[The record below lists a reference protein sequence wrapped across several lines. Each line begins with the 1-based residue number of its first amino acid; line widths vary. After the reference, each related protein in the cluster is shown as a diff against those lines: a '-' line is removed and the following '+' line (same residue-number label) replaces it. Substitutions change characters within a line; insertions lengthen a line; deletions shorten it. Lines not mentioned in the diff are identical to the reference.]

1 MKEKSSSNP
10 IRLNKFISNTGLYS
24 RREADKLITKGR
36 VTVNGSICTQLGIKI
51 NLNESV
57 KVDGKVL
64 EPKRKVYILLNKP
77 KGFYTNT
84 NITKNKKS
92 AKELIKNINQEIVS
106 VGNLSFEATGLVF
119 FTNDLELKEKL
130 LNPTNQVKGIYSL
143 VLNKNISEDKI
154 KKIKEYYSIDNTIVR
169 INKVERLNNKN
180 EFGLE
185 TYMCDDDILKRIF
198 EKINIKII
206 KLDRVLFGPFTKK
219 NLPRGKWRVLKN
231 LEVRNLKVLIR

>member
-1 MKEKSSSNP
+1 MKEKSNSNL
-10 IRLNKFISNTGLYS
+10 IRLNKFISNTGFYT

-36 VTVNGSICTQLGIKI
+36 VTVNDSLCTQLGIKI

-77 KGFYTNT
+77 KGFYTIT
-84 NITKNKKS
+84 NISKNKKS

-119 FTNDLELKEKL
+119 FTNDLDLKEKL

-143 VLNKNISEDKI
+143 VLNKNISEDEI

-185 TYMCDDDILKRIF
+185 TYMCDDDILKRVF

-206 KLDRVLFGPFTKK
+206 KLDRVLLGPFTKK
-219 NLPRGKWRVLKN
+219 NLPRGKWRILNKI
-231 LEVRNLKVLIR
+231 EIRNLKLL

>member
-1 MKEKSSSNP
+1 MKEKSNSNL
-10 IRLNKFISNTGLYS
+10 IRLNKFISNTGFYT

-36 VTVNGSICTQLGIKI
+36 VTVNDSLCTQLGIKI

-77 KGFYTNT
+77 KGFYTIT
-84 NITKNKKS
+84 NISKNKKS

-106 VGNLSFEATGLVF
+106 VGNLSYKATGLVF
-119 FTNDLELKEKL
+119 YTNDLELKEKI
-130 LNPTNQVKGIYSL
+130 LNPTNKVMGIYSL
-143 VLNKNISEDKI
+143 VLNKNISEGEI
-154 KKIKEYYSIDNTIVR
+154 KKIKECTNIDNTIVR

-185 TYMCDDDILKRIF
+185 TYMCDDDILKRVF

-206 KLDRVLFGPFTKK
+206 KLDRVLLGPFTKK
-219 NLPRGKWRVLKN
+219 DLPRGKWRILNKI
-231 LEVRNLKVLIR
+231 EIRNLKLL

>member
-1 MKEKSSSNP
+1 MKEKSNSNL

-36 VTVNGSICTQLGIKI
+36 VTVNGSLCTQLGIKI
-51 NLNESV
+51 NLNDSV
-57 KVDGKVL
+57 KIDGKVL
-64 EPKRKVYILLNKP
+64 EPERKVYILLNKP

-106 VGNLSFEATGLVF
+106 VGNLSYKATGLVF
-119 FTNDLELKEKL
+119 YTNDLELKEKI

-143 VLNKNISEDKI
+143 VLNKNISEDEI
-154 KKIKEYYSIDNTIVR
+154 KKIKECTNIDNTIVR

-185 TYMCDDDILKRIF
+185 TYMCDDDILKRVF

-206 KLDRVLFGPFTKK
+206 KLDRVLLGPFTKK
-219 NLPRGKWRVLKN
+219 DLPRGKWRILNKI
-231 LEVRNLKVLIR
+231 EIRNLKLL

>member
-1 MKEKSSSNP
+1 MKEKSNSNL
-10 IRLNKFISNTGLYS
+10 IRLNKFISNTGFYT

-36 VTVNGSICTQLGIKI
+36 VTVNDSLCTQLGIKI

-77 KGFYTNT
+77 KGFYTIT
-84 NITKNKKS
+84 NISKNKKS

-106 VGNLSFEATGLVF
+106 VGNLSYKATGLVF
-119 FTNDLELKEKL
+119 YTNDLELKEKI
-130 LNPTNQVKGIYSL
+130 LNPTNKVMGIYSL
-143 VLNKNISEDKI
+143 VLNKNISEGEI
-154 KKIKEYYSIDNTIVR
+154 KKIKECTNIDNTIVR

-219 NLPRGKWRVLKN
+219 DLPRGKWRMLNKI
-231 LEVRNLKVLIR
+231 EVRNLKLF